1 MKKIVAFILILNLCF
16 AVSIP
21 ALAADFDATQ
31 EKSNSE
37 VVTRAEE
44 TEWRYRVYNGQK
56 QKRLWSITN
65 ERWLTEWMPYNS

>member
-1 MKKIVAFILILNLCF
+1 MKKIISFILVLNLCF

-21 ALAADFDATQ
+21 AFAANFEATQ
-31 EKSNSE
+31 EESNSE

-44 TEWRYRVYNGQK
+44 TKWYYRIYNGEK

-65 ERWLTEWMPYNS
+65 ECWLTDWMPYNS

>member
-16 AVSIP
+16 VVPIP
-21 ALAADFDATQ
+21 AFAANFDATQ

-65 ERWLTEWMPYNS
+65 NCWLTDWMPYNS